1 MMSVTEQYAEIK
13 ERHIKYLDELRI
25 VDANLVRI
33 RPLLEAEKSFNK
45 LNGTKITSI
54 KEEFRV
60 AKDEQ
65 LRLYDILKKINEELR
80 VLRPANNAAKYGSKA
95 GGTNTTRRRGT
106 NKASSN
112 KAEER
117 RLAKEAKAAAKEEA
131 KTASKAA
138 KEAKREEEKAAREAR
153 REARR
158 EELEFQNK
166 PACGY
171 NIPLLTDVE
180 RSGTKIMNGIF
191 AMTAKMQYQN
201 S

>member
-1 MMSVTEQYAEIK
+1 MTSVTEQYAEIK
-13 ERHIKYLDELRI
+13 TRHVKYLDELKI

-45 LNGTKITSI
+45 LNGTKINFI

-65 LRLYDILKKINEELR
+65 LRLYGILKKINEELR
-80 VLRPANNAAKYGSKA
+80 VLRPANNAAKYGKVASTSVRKPRQG
-95 GGTNTTRRRGT
+95 GGT
-106 NKASSN
+106 SP

-117 RLAKEAKAAAKEEA
+117 RLAKEAKAAAKEAA
-131 KTASKAA
+131 KVAAKVA
-138 KEAKREEEKAAREAR
+138 KEAKREADKAARDAR

-180 RSGTKIMNGIF
+180 RSCSKIMNQVF
-191 AMTAKMQYQN
+191 AMTAKQQYHN

>member
-1 MMSVTEQYAEIK
+1 MTTVTEQYAEIK
-13 ERHIKYLDELRI
+13 VRHIKYLDELKI

-33 RPLLEAEKSFNK
+33 RPLLEAEKAFNK
-45 LNGTKITSI
+45 LNGTKINSV

-60 AKDEQ
+60 TKDEQ
-65 LRLYDILKKINEELR
+65 LRLYGILKKINEELR
-80 VLRPANNAAKYGSKA
+80 VLRPANNAVKYGKVSSKPRGAPKDTSKA
-95 GGTNTTRRRGT
+95 
-106 NKASSN
+106 
-112 KAEER
+112 
-117 RLAKEAKAAAKEEA
+117 EAKL
-131 KTASKAA
+131 AA
-138 KEAKREEEKAAREAR
+138 KEAKIAAKEAEKAAAKVAKEAQREADKAARDAR

-180 RSGTKIMNGIF
+180 RSGTKIMNSIF
-191 AMTAKMQYQN
+191 AMTAKQQYHN